1 MSFKPEDI
9 LPDEV
14 NEIAIQ
20 NIPVRKGTVA
30 AALANANII
39 TSTHT
44 DEEEK
49 VEARNAIK
57 KLTPALV
64 ALELHKHLAWK
75 NPEIQKIIDEFLVLN
90 SLPIE

>member
-9 LPDEV
+9 LADDV
-14 NEIAIQ
+14 NELVVQGVTA
-20 NIPVRKGTVA
+20 RKGTVA

-39 TSTHT
+39 ASMHT
-44 DEEEK
+44 EEAEK
-49 VEARNAIK
+49 AEARQAIK